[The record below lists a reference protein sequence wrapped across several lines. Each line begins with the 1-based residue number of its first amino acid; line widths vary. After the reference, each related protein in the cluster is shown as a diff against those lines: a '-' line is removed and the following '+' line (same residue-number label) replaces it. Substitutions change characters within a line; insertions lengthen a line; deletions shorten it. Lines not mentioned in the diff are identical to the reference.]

1 MDNDD
6 ILNLLDDGDV
16 LEKTPSTSFNKQ
28 SGQGKQN
35 NQTNKYYNKLDVEP
49 VKLSR
54 ENMITDNKSFM
65 LALSTKGDDLPEDVK
80 AKIRKVMTYLASKG
94 LTYRHNT
101 GMKDEFSCSLLEL
114 FENKEGYL
122 PWRSF
127 NPGVQA
133 PVVFHPTELAY
144 KVLAAEHRFFS
155 KLPDNVRAIVAS
167 EVNVILGKDCQKPVK
182 FILAYSPCGS
192 EGFKKGMDYKLLGG
206 VNFPMHLSKVYEIP
220 LININSKDF
229 SGEKLSKFL

>member
-6 ILNLLDDGDV
+6 ILNLLDDGDI
-16 LEKTPSTSFNKQ
+16 LEKTSPSSSNKQ
-28 SGQGKQN
+28 RGQGKQN

-54 ENMITDNKSFM
+54 ENMITDSKSFM
-65 LALSTKGDDLPEDVK
+65 LALSTNGDDLPEDAK
-80 AKIRKVMTYLASKG
+80 SKIRKVMTYLASKG

-127 NPGVQA
+127 NPGVHA

-144 KVLAAEHRFFS
+144 RVLAEEHRFFS
-155 KLPDNVRAIVAS
+155 KLPDNIRAILAS

-192 EGFKKGMDYKLLGG
+192 ERFTKGMNYKLLGA
-206 VNFPMHLSKVYEIP
+206 VNFPMNLSKVYEIP
-220 LININSKDF
+220 FLNINNQDF
-229 SGEKLSKFL
+229 SGEKLSKLL